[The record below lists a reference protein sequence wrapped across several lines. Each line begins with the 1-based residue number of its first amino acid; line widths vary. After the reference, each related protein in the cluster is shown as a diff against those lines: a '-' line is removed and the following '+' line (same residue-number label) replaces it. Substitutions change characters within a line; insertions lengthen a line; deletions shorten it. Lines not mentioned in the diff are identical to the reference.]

1 MQTKIVYEQPL
12 NERIRTFLRL
22 EFLFDQTKAFLAGDS
37 VWDSRAAL
45 SGILEILSIFSR
57 ADLKTEVMKE
67 LERQTLVLERLE
79 ENPSVDRSRLNDLL
93 NQMDTLID
101 HMYSLKGQVGQE
113 LRQNEFLS
121 SIRQRAAIPGG
132 TCDFDLPAYHFWL
145 QQPVTTR
152 HQQLQFWFKNFEVIA
167 QSISLILRMI
177 RESAPEINEVAE
189 AGFFQRSLD
198 LSAPCHIVRVGV
210 PSDCLY
216 FAEISGGKHRF
227 TVRFLEQRLE
237 ERPVQTRDDIPFGLT
252 CCII

>member
-113 LRQNEFLS
+113 LRQNEFL
-121 SIRQRAAIPGG
+121 IP
-132 TCDFDLPAYHFWL
+132 A
-145 QQPVTTR
+145 
-152 HQQLQFWFKNFEVIA
+152 
-167 QSISLILRMI
+167 
-177 RESAPEINEVAE
+177 ES
-189 AGFFQRSLD
+189 R
-198 LSAPCHIVRVGV
+198 
-210 PSDCLY
+210 
-216 FAEISGGKHRF
+216 
-227 TVRFLEQRLE
+227 
-237 ERPVQTRDDIPFGLT
+237 
-252 CCII
+252 